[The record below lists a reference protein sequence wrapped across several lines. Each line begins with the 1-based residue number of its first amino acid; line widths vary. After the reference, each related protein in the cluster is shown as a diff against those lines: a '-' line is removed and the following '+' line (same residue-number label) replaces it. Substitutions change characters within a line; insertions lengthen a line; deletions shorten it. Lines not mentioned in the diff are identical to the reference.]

1 MENQTDTTFLYKAWI
16 WAFGNVIVCGVYFLG
31 CQAVDAYQRAF
42 PSTREQLAKSVSLL
56 LDADTKTQQK
66 K

>member
-1 MENQTDTTFLYKAWI
+1 MENEIRIPFLFKAWI
-16 WAFGNVIVCGVYFLG
+16 WLFGNVIACGVYFLG
-31 CQAVDAYQRAF
+31 CQAVEAYQKAF

-56 LDADTKTQQK
+56 LDADSKTQQK